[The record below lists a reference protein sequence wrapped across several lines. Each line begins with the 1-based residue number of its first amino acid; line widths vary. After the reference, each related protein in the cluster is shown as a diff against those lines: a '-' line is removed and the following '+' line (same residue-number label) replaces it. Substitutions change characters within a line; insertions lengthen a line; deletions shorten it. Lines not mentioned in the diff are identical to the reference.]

1 MFVKYCN
8 VNVASKFTPP
18 KNNMDTHDDGPLK
31 RYITPLKMTIFGIH
45 VRFLGCNTHFKS
57 AVAMMICWKCRWWMT
72 CTQRYWRQ
80 PPKSSFERSVWN
92 MNFVEDQRLFKLKW
106 ERKQP
111 VACKWVL
118 FFFVLD
124 GLDDFCFE
132 SFSLHS
138 DPCMQLENLTC
149 RHKAGLR
156 SEIRPQTLMSNR
168 YK

>member
-1 MFVKYCN
+1 MYLWRDVNRLHPVEWKKIRSKGLFFRLVHIELLQMISFTTDVKYCN

-18 KNNMDTHDDGPLK
+18 KNSMDTHDDGPLK

-118 FFFVLD
+118 FFF
-124 GLDDFCFE
+124 F
-132 SFSLHS
+132 
-138 DPCMQLENLTC
+138 
-149 RHKAGLR
+149 
-156 SEIRPQTLMSNR
+156 
-168 YK
+168 